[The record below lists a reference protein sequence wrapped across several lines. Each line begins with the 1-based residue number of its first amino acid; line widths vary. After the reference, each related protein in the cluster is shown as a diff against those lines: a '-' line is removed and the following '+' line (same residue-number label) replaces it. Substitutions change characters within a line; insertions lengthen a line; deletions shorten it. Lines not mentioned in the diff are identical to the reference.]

1 MTEGPDRTGTQSR
14 VRLWAAADGDERLAG
29 VYAKVQGS
37 VGAVPAMYQALAN
50 APAMLVGWIDF
61 AWSLRADA
69 TSGRALRE
77 LAILRV
83 AQLTGSEYVW
93 RSHWRLALKAGAAEP
108 KLRALADWPD
118 SELFDDSERS
128 VLGLADELTA
138 TAAVGDETWAAV
150 AAFLDDRQAVELVLT
165 ISWYCCVARVA
176 AALAIPL
183 EDHHARVPALPDAA
197 SRKRRSSA

>member
-1 MTEGPDRTGTQSR
+1 LTGGQSR
-14 VRLWAAADGDERLAG
+14 VRLRAAAEGDERLAA
-29 VYAKVQGS
+29 VYAKVEAS
-37 VGAVPAMYQALAN
+37 VGGVPTMYQALAN
-50 APAMLVGWIDF
+50 SPAILAGWIDF

-108 KLRALADWPD
+108 KLRALSDWPD
-118 SELFDDSERS
+118 SDLFDDAERS

-138 TAAVGDETWAAV
+138 AAAAGDQTWAAV
-150 AAFLDDRQAVELVLT
+150 AASLDDRQAVELVMT

-176 AALAIPL
+176 AALAIPP
-183 EDHHARVPALPDAA
+183 EDHHAGVPGLPAA
-197 SRKRRSSA
+197 ARNRRSSA